1 MATSTLDYY
10 RERCRGTGIFTEKRA
25 PGPMLAHTY
34 STYRV
39 DPTIGGGWMDLL
51 QVGSDLTVGRA
62 AYALN
67 APFRQPLAHGSSS
80 VGIFVLLSG
89 SARFTTRRR
98 AETLHGGSVWVRDGR
113 RMGSD
118 VLYEL
123 PMRQS
128 QVAVSLDVPPGW
140 LDAHAEAVPGAE
152 VGRSGRDGLFSR
164 LAGEGARHCL
174 AAAGSLL
181 GLRPDSVVS
190 RLRMESAALDLTAAL
205 LGLAT
210 EPLGS
215 LPPRRHRVA
224 VDDTI
229 DILNLE
235 LDADHTIA
243 SLARRVGLNECSLK
257 AAFRQVTGTTIASF
271 LRERRMH
278 HARTLIER
286 EGQGVQHVALSVG
299 YANPSHFAAAF
310 RKVHGLAPSS
320 LR

>member
-1 MATSTLDYY
+1 MATSTLEHY
-10 RERCRGTGIFTEKRA
+10 RERCRETGIFTENRA
-25 PGPMLAHTY
+25 PGPMPTHSY

-39 DPTIGGGWMDLL
+39 DPTLGGGWMDLF

-67 APFRQPLAHGSSS
+67 APFRQPLAHKPSS
-80 VGIFVLLSG
+80 VGIYVLLSG
-89 SARFTTRRR
+89 SVRFKTHRGT
-98 AETLHGGSVWVRDGR
+98 ETLHGGCVWVGEGR

-123 PMRQS
+123 PGRQS
-128 QVAVSLDVPPGW
+128 QVAVSLDVPLGW

-152 VGRSGRDGLFSR
+152 VRRSSRGGLFAR
-164 LAGEGARHCL
+164 LAGEGALHCL
-174 AAAGSLL
+174 AAASSLL
-181 GLRPDSVVS
+181 GQRPDSVVS
-190 RLRMESAALDLTAAL
+190 RLRMESDALDLAAAL
-205 LGLAT
+205 LGLAA
-210 EPLGS
+210 EPQGP

-224 VDDTI
+224 VDETI
-229 DILNLE
+229 DILNVE

-257 AAFRQVTGTTIASF
+257 VAFRRVTGTTIAAF

-278 HARTLIER
+278 HARTLIQR
-286 EGQGVQHVALSVG
+286 EGQSVQQAALSVG